1 MNRRIVPVLL
11 SLPWVLLALTAPA
24 DARAPRSTP
33 RSPRVSDAQIANDV
47 RFRQEF
53 GLPADEAY
61 VRALHAEASAGKG
74 GTTTTYGALLTRAEE
89 QSLAERTTATD
100 HVVDIANE
108 YFAAQ
113 PREILAAMYLDQ
125 VTGQVVVGV
134 TRDLPVHD
142 AALRAAVGDA
152 SARLSVRQLAYS
164 LTELYRLQDMIT
176 AAIGSLEER
185 GVVVTVVGVYEELNR
200 VGVGVA
206 SDRTTATSVL
216 RSQFGATAPIT
227 VDDATFFELMGVADR
242 DSPPLR
248 GGQRIIR
255 SHETRPDYLGTCT
268 SGFVGYVVDRLDAAI
283 FSFNHSL
290 ITAGH
295 CEYART
301 REPAAGS
308 APWQQGRDFTGSFF
322 VGTSD
327 RNTFAN
333 GSTAD
338 ALRIPISSSF
348 ASAEVAV
355 AAGDYR
361 DVRCMD
367 TSVQTKVG
375 QPELISGYATGGYL
389 SSGKLR
395 RKGIAVRSR
404 DEYGKVYLLKAQNE
418 ATAPVVGGDSGGSV
432 IGTRECMYR
441 AQGIVS
447 SGGRVNGVVV
457 SAYSPIYNVVSAL
470 GLAGVE
476 TTS

>member
-1 MNRRIVPVLL
+1 MNRRLAWMLL
-11 SLPWVLLALTAPA
+11 PLPLVFLAVTVPA
-24 DARAPRSTP
+24 DARTAADRPTP
-33 RSPRVSDAQIANDV
+33 RVDDARIANDI
-47 RFRQEF
+47 RFRHEF

-61 VRALHAEASAGKG
+61 VRALYAGAHG
-74 GTTTTYGALLTRAEE
+74 DTATTYGALLTRAEE
-89 QSLAERTTATD
+89 RSLAERTTATD
-100 HVVDIANE
+100 RVIEIANE

-113 PREILAAMYLDQ
+113 PREVLAAMYIDQ
-125 VTGQVVVGV
+125 ATGQVVVGV

-152 SARLSVRQLAYS
+152 GARLSVRQLAYS
-164 LTELYRLQDMIT
+164 LTELYRLQDMVT
-176 AAIGSLEER
+176 AAIDSLEER

-206 SDRTTATSVL
+206 GDRTTATSVL
-216 RSQFGATAPIT
+216 RSEFGAAAPLT
-227 VDDATFFELMGVADR
+227 VDDAPFFELMGVADK
-242 DSPPLR
+242 DAPPLR
-248 GGQRIIR
+248 GGQKIIR
-255 SHETRPDYLGTCT
+255 THETKPDYLGTCT

-301 REPAAGS
+301 REPAAGTV
-308 APWQQGRDFTGSFF
+308 PWYQGRDLTNPCFIGS
-322 VGTSD
+322 SD

-338 ALRIPISSSF
+338 ALRIPIASMF

-355 AAGDYR
+355 ASGDYR

-395 RKGIAVRSR
+395 RKGIAVRMR
-404 DEYGKVYLLKAQNE
+404 DEYGKIYLLKAQNE
-418 ATAPVVGGDSGGSV
+418 ATAPVRGGDSGGSV
-432 IGTRECMYR
+432 IGTRECTYR
-441 AQGIVS
+441 AQGIAS
-447 SGGRVNGVVV
+447 SSGRVNGASV
-457 SAYSPIYNVVSAL
+457 STYSPIYNVVSAL